1 MRLLRRRQHLVLTGI
16 LRGRCRGTRV
26 EWVVRGC
33 STHCWVLREHTR
45 PPILLGGQGV
55 VSVPD
60 RFEVIPQALV
70 GREISVGRETRVW
83 LVSRV
88 SGCLGWLFEN
98 CTVDASIFVV
108 KLLRENGGCLG
119 IRSR

>member
-1 MRLLRRRQHLVLTGI
+1 MG
-16 LRGRCRGTRV
+16 
-26 EWVVRGC
+26 VRGC

-45 PPILLGGQGV
+45 PPSLGGQGV

-70 GREISVGRETRVW
+70 DREISVGREIVG
-83 LVSRV
+83 LAGV
-88 SGCLGWLFEN
+88 SGERFLGWLFEN

-108 KLLRENGGCLG
+108 KLLRAHGGCLG